1 MKNKNLFL
9 KSYKNLKVLI
19 TGTTGF
25 KGSWLAFWLNDLGA
39 KVVGVALKPETGSIL
54 FDKLNLKKKISQYDI
69 DICNFNKLNST
80 IKKEKPDII
89 FHLAAQSI
97 VSESFKNP
105 LNTFQTNVLG
115 SVNILE
121 ACRLNRIPKLVYIT
135 SDKCYLNLN
144 KKKNYKETD
153 VLGGLDNYSSSKASA
168 ELIFSSYYNSY
179 FNNNNYLSTVSAR
192 AGNVIG
198 GGDMKINRIVPDII
212 RSLSCNKKL
221 ILRNPK
227 ATRPWQHVLEPISG
241 YLNLA
246 QALCSD
252 KSLNGEGF
260 NFGPRAE
267 QNRTV
272 AELLHDLS
280 AYWHFEDASDAF
292 TVTDNI
298 PFHEAGLL
306 KLNCDKSLALL
317 RWQAALDYRETIKFT
332 SEWYYEYYK
341 NDIDMMA
348 KTISQI
354 NAYQN
359 TANAKGLLWT

>member
-121 ACRLNRIPKLVYIT
+121 A
-135 SDKCYLNLN
+135 
-144 KKKNYKETD
+144 
-153 VLGGLDNYSSSKASA
+153 LD
-168 ELIFSSYYNSY
+168 
-179 FNNNNYLSTVSAR
+179 
-192 AGNVIG
+192 
-198 GGDMKINRIVPDII
+198 
-212 RSLSCNKKL
+212 
-221 ILRNPK
+221 
-227 ATRPWQHVLEPISG
+227 
-241 YLNLA
+241 
-246 QALCSD
+246 
-252 KSLNGEGF
+252 
-260 NFGPRAE
+260 
-267 QNRTV
+267 
-272 AELLHDLS
+272 
-280 AYWHFEDASDAF
+280 
-292 TVTDNI
+292 
-298 PFHEAGLL
+298 
-306 KLNCDKSLALL
+306 
-317 RWQAALDYRETIKFT
+317 
-332 SEWYYEYYK
+332 
-341 NDIDMMA
+341 
-348 KTISQI
+348 
-354 NAYQN
+354 
-359 TANAKGLLWT
+359 

>member
-144 KKKNYKETD
+144 KKKIIKKQMFLEALTIIH
-153 VLGGLDNYSSSKASA
+153 LRK
-168 ELIFSSYYNSY
+168 
-179 FNNNNYLSTVSAR
+179 R
-192 AGNVIG
+192 A
-198 GGDMKINRIVPDII
+198 
-212 RSLSCNKKL
+212 
-221 ILRNPK
+221 
-227 ATRPWQHVLEPISG
+227 
-241 YLNLA
+241 
-246 QALCSD
+246 
-252 KSLNGEGF
+252 
-260 NFGPRAE
+260 
-267 QNRTV
+267 QN
-272 AELLHDLS
+272 
-280 AYWHFEDASDAF
+280 
-292 TVTDNI
+292 
-298 PFHEAGLL
+298 
-306 KLNCDKSLALL
+306 
-317 RWQAALDYRETIKFT
+317 
-332 SEWYYEYYK
+332 
-341 NDIDMMA
+341 
-348 KTISQI
+348 
-354 NAYQN
+354 
-359 TANAKGLLWT
+359 